1 MCGRFVLFSD
11 LKHIQLAFDL
21 ADIKAKI
28 EPSYNIAPTH
38 QVATIVQRADEK
50 SLELMRWG
58 LIPSWAKDDKLG
70 AKMINARAETVA
82 DKPSFKRALIKRR
95 CLVIADGFYEWRKE
109 GTRKTPMFIRLKSGE
124 LLGFAGLYETWQS
137 PAGETI
143 TSCAIITTAANELM
157 QSIHERM
164 PVILSKEDQRAWLD
178 PANQDALPLV
188 ALLQPYPSDEMQAYA
203 VSPLVNSPRNNSAEC
218 IKPV

>member
-21 ADIKAKI
+21 ADVKAKI
-28 EPSYNIAPTH
+28 KPSYNIAPTH
-38 QVATIVQRADEK
+38 QVATVVQRADEK

-58 LIPSWAKDDKLG
+58 LIPSWAKDEAIG

-82 DKPSFKRALIKRR
+82 EKPSFKRALVKRR

-124 LLGFAGLYETWQS
+124 LLGFAGLYETWQ
-137 PAGETI
+137 PPKGEAI
-143 TSCAIITTAANELM
+143 TSCTIITTAANELM

-164 PVILSKEDQRAWLD
+164 PVILSKTAQSAWLD
-178 PANQDALPLV
+178 PANQDTKKLV
-188 ALLQPYPSDEMQAYA
+188 ALLKPYPSNQMQAYA
-203 VSPLVNSPRNNSAEC
+203 VSSLVNSPRNNSAEC

>member
-1 MCGRFVLFSD
+1 
-11 LKHIQLAFDL
+11 
-21 ADIKAKI
+21 
-28 EPSYNIAPTH
+28 
-38 QVATIVQRADEK
+38 
-50 SLELMRWG
+50 
-58 LIPSWAKDDKLG
+58 
-70 AKMINARAETVA
+70 
-82 DKPSFKRALIKRR
+82 
-95 CLVIADGFYEWRKE
+95 
-109 GTRKTPMFIRLKSGE
+109 MFIRLKSGE
-124 LLGFAGLYETWQS
+124 LLGFAGLYETWKS

-143 TSCAIITTAANELM
+143 TSCTIITTAANELM